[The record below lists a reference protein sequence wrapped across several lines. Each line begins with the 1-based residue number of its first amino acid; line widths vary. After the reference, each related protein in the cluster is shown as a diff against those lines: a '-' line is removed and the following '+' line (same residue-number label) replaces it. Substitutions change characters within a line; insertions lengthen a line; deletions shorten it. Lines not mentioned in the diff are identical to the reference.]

1 VESIISFGIDFSRLG
16 DIPSHIK
23 PELAAFK
30 KAPHRL
36 GPNNVIGAIQFS
48 MNMSKN
54 LVLCHLEMPNAE
66 IDQKNEIRTRK

>member
-1 VESIISFGIDFSRLG
+1 
-16 DIPSHIK
+16 
-23 PELAAFK
+23 
-30 KAPHRL
+30 
-36 GPNNVIGAIQFS
+36 